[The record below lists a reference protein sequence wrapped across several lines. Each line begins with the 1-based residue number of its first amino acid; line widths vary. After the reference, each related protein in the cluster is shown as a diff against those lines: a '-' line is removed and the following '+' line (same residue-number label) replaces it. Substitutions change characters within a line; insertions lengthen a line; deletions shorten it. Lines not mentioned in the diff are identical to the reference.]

1 MKNENDILIR
11 NVILIKNAILIRNV
25 IYQLKSSFLF
35 NTQKSLD
42 IRNVL
47 KTLGGNFYSLNVLS
61 RSSSVPLYAT
71 VPLIIRLNLHVSQ
84 KPVV

>member
-1 MKNENDILIR
+1 MIF
-11 NVILIKNAILIRNV
+11 
-25 IYQLKSSFLF
+25 QLRYSFLF

-47 KTLGGNFYSLNVLS
+47 KTLGRNLYSLNVLS
-61 RSSSVPLYAT
+61 RSSSVPLYAA
-71 VPLIIRLNLHVSQ
+71 VPLTILLNLHVSL